1 MCVYIYIYI
10 YIYIYFHAIK
20 NITIETAKKKQQQ
33 KNPTKHLIM
42 TVYAS

>member
-1 MCVYIYIYI
+1 MYKYIYI

-20 NITIETAKKKQQQ
+20 NITIETAKKNKKQ
-33 KNPTKHLIM
+33 KNSTKHLIM